1 MSQPISHIAFVG
13 FSEAGQHFGRDLRE
27 QASLEITAYDLRF
40 AGPNG
45 GGLRDAA
52 TELGVGL
59 TNSIAEAI
67 AGADLIISAVTAEA
81 ATTVAEQTGRSI
93 ASDQFFLDI
102 NSVSPGTKQLAARSI
117 SEAGG
122 RFVEA
127 AVMSPIPPHGV
138 SVPMAI
144 GGPHANALAVLLRPL
159 GFNLDVVSDEVGFA
173 SAIKMCRS
181 IMIKGMEALMVECM
195 VAALAHGVDK
205 HVIDSLDATLPGINW
220 ADRAGYVIS
229 RVVKHGARRA
239 QEAHQAAAMVAEIGV
254 DPHMANAIAACQQW
268 VADLEIDVADECQD
282 YVALADRIRRAI

>member
-102 NSVSPGTKQLAARSI
+102 KLGFAWYQ
-117 SEAGG
+117 
-122 RFVEA
+122 
-127 AVMSPIPPHGV
+127 
-138 SVPMAI
+138 AI
-144 GGPHANALAVLLRPL
+144 GGAVDFRSRRSLRRSRSYE
-159 GFNLDVVSDEVGFA
+159 SDT
-173 SAIKMCRS
+173 SAWRICSHGNWRS
-181 IMIKGMEALMVECM
+181 
-195 VAALAHGVDK
+195 
-205 HVIDSLDATLPGINW
+205 
-220 ADRAGYVIS
+220 
-229 RVVKHGARRA
+229 
-239 QEAHQAAAMVAEIGV
+239 
-254 DPHMANAIAACQQW
+254 ACQCFGGAAPSTWLQPR
-268 VADLEIDVADECQD
+268 CRQ
-282 YVALADRIRRAI
+282 R